1 MNNKNIRIMQ
11 MVGILMVNNAF
22 ILLAVADIDLLKF
35 ALIGGWALIVIAGIY
50 LARAT
55 EEMVDDFNT
64 RYREQEGRRFKCCLL
79 YTSPSPRDRTRSRM
93 PSSA

>member
-22 ILLAVADIDLLKF
+22 ILLAVADIDFLKI
-35 ALIGGWALIVIAGIY
+35 ALYGGWTLIVIAGIY

-55 EEMVDDFNT
+55 EEMVNDFNA
-64 RYREQEGRRFKCCLL
+64 RYREQQQRRYKWSTEVMTL
-79 YTSPSPRDRTRSRM
+79 
-93 PSSA
+93 

>member
-22 ILLAVADIDLLKF
+22 ILLAVADIDFLKI
-35 ALIGGWALIVIAGIY
+35 ALYGGWTLIVIAGIY

-55 EEMVDDFNT
+55 EDMVDDFNT
-64 RYREQEGRRFKCCLL
+64 RYREQEQNRRFK
-79 YTSPSPRDRTRSRM
+79 
-93 PSSA
+93 